1 MAVDNLFRITPSLYR
16 SAKLTRGDVAHLKA
30 LGIRKVVSFRAFHSD
45 HRILAGSGIAVLRIP
60 VNTWRIRDRDMV
72 AVLKVLRTVEE
83 DGPVLIHCQHGA
95 DRTGL
100 VCALYRVVYQGWSKE
115 DALHELQHG
124 GFGFHTIWRNIRRYL
139 ERVDID
145 KLKHQIDA

>member
-1 MAVDNLFRITPSLYR
+1 VQ
-16 SAKLTRGDVAHLKA
+16 
-30 LGIRKVVSFRAFHSD
+30 
-45 HRILAGSGIAVLRIP
+45 RIP

-72 AVLKVLRTVEE
+72 VVLKVLRTVEE

-100 VCALYRVVYQGWSKE
+100 VCALYRVVYQGWTKAA
-115 DALHELQHG
+115 ALDELQNG

-145 KLKHQIDA
+145 ELRRKIDA